1 MLQGVYGQH
10 KLGLVYFSFI
20 FYFIILIL
28 GEGGKAQVWED
39 GLGKMGNEYDQGLLH

>member
-39 GLGKMGNEYDQGLLH
+39 GLG